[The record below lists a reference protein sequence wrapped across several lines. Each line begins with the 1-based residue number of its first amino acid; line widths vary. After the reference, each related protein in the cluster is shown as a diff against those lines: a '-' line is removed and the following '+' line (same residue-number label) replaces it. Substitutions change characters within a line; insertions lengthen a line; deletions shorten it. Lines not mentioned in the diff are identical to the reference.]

1 MTEVVE
7 IPISDLKPFPH
18 NPTTHSDDQIA
29 ILVASIQEYGFRGSI
44 TVDDTHTILAGHG
57 RVEAAKLCGL
67 DKLPCMIAEGLTAA
81 QKQAYVIADNKI
93 AQMAGLD
100 VGILEMAID
109 NLIDDNFD
117 IDLTGYK
124 EWEIAQ
130 LLEDAKGGSGEG
142 GGDEGNGSGGPVISI
157 TLVFDNEQQKEKW
170 YAFQRILKQQYPD
183 ALTAAQRLVEH
194 IESLAAAEDG

>member
-7 IPISDLKPFPH
+7 IAISDLTPFPH

-29 ILVASIQEYGFRGSI
+29 ILVASIQEFGFRGSI
-44 TVDDTHTILAGHG
+44 TVDESHTILAGHG
-57 RVEAAKLCGL
+57 RVEAAKLAGL
-67 DKLPCMIAEGLTAA
+67 EKLPCMIAEGLSNA

-93 AQMAGLD
+93 ASMAGLD
-100 VGILEMAID
+100 IGILEAAIG
-109 NLIDDNFD
+109 NLVDENFD

-130 LLEDAKGGSGEG
+130 LLEDEKEGAGGSGN
-142 GGDEGNGSGGPVISI
+142 DQGNGSGGPVVSI

-170 YAFQRILKQQYPD
+170 YAFLRILKQQYPD

-194 IESLAAAEDG
+194 IDALAAGEDG

>member
-67 DKLPCMIAEGLTAA
+67 DKLPCMIAEGLSNA

-130 LLEDAKGGSGEG
+130 LLEDAKGGSSEG
-142 GGDEGNGSGGPVISI
+142 GGDEGNGSGGPVVSI

-170 YAFQRILKQQYPD
+170 YAFLRILKQQYPD

-194 IESLAAAEDG
+194 IESLAAADDG

>member
-7 IPISDLKPFPH
+7 IAITDLTPFPH

-29 ILVASIQEYGFRGSI
+29 VLVASIQEYGFVGSI
-44 TVDDTHTILAGHG
+44 TVDETHTILAGHG

-67 DKLPCMIAEGLTAA
+67 EKLPCDIKDGLSNA
-81 QKQAYVIADNKI
+81 QKQAYVLADNKI
-93 AQMAGLD
+93 ASMAGLD

-109 NLIDDNFD
+109 NLIDENFD

-130 LLEDAKGGSGEG
+130 LLEDEKEGSGG
-142 GGDEGNGSGGPVISI
+142 GGTGEGNGSGGPVVSI

-170 YAFQRILKQQYPD
+170 YAFMRILKQEYPE

-194 IESLAAAEDG
+194 IDALAAADDG

>member
-194 IESLAAAEDG
+194 IESLAAADDG

>member
-29 ILVASIQEYGFRGSI
+29 VLVASIQEYGFRGSI

-67 DKLPCMIAEGLTAA
+67 DKLPCMIADGLTAA

-142 GGDEGNGSGGPVISI
+142 GGDEGNGSGGPVVSI

-170 YAFQRILKQQYPD
+170 YAFLRILKQQYPD

-194 IESLAAAEDG
+194 IESLAAADDG

>member
-7 IPISDLKPFPH
+7 IAITDLTPFPH

-29 ILVASIQEYGFRGSI
+29 ILVASIQEYGFVGSI
-44 TVDDTHTILAGHG
+44 TVDEQHTILAGHG
-57 RVEAAKLCGL
+57 RVEAAKLAGMDKIPCDIKDGL
-67 DKLPCMIAEGLTAA
+67 SNA
-81 QKQAYVIADNKI
+81 QKQAYVLADNKI
-93 AQMAGLD
+93 ASMAGLD

-109 NLIDDNFD
+109 NLIDENFD

-130 LLEDAKGGSGEG
+130 LLEDEKEGSGG
-142 GGDEGNGSGGPVISI
+142 GGTGEGNGSGGPVVSI

-170 YAFQRILKQQYPD
+170 YAFLRILKQEYPD

-194 IESLAAAEDG
+194 IDALAAADDG

>member
-44 TVDDTHTILAGHG
+44 TVDETHTILAGHG
-57 RVEAAKLCGL
+57 RVEAAKLAGI
-67 DKLPCMIAEGLTAA
+67 DKLPCMVVENLTSA
-81 QKQAYVIADNKI
+81 QKQGYVIADNKI
-93 AQMAGLD
+93 ASMAGLD
-100 VGILEMAID
+100 VAILEMAID
-109 NLIDDNFD
+109 NLIDENFD

-130 LLEDAKGGSGEG
+130 LLEDEKEGSGG
-142 GGDEGNGSGGPVISI
+142 TGNDQGNGSGGPVVSI

-170 YAFQRILKQQYPD
+170 YAFLRILKQQYPD

-194 IESLAAAEDG
+194 IDALAAAEGG